1 MKKKLFLE
9 RSVEINA
16 PASKV
21 WEVLTDPAQEYSKE
35 WRRMS
40 VTLEC
45 DWKLGS
51 SMYWKFA
58 NGMMAEGKILA
69 IKPYTLLSFSFKGGA
84 PHPVDETFRLK
95 EHEGRTTLM
104 VSIGDFGRD
113 SALKLHYYPLAAEN
127 FDKLFL
133 PKIKEL
139 AEK

>member
-1 MKKKLFLE
+1 MKKLFLE
-9 RSVEINA
+9 KSVEINA

-21 WEVLTDPAQEYSKE
+21 WKVLTDPAQEYSKE
-35 WRRMS
+35 WRHDS
-40 VTLEC
+40 VTLES

-51 SMYWKFA
+51 PMHWKFG
-58 NGMMAEGKILA
+58 NGISAEGKILA

-95 EHEGRTTLM
+95 ESEEHTTLT
-104 VSIGDFGRD
+104 VLIGDFGKD
-113 SALKLHYYPLAAEN
+113 STLKLYYYPRAVEAW
-127 FDKLFL
+127 DKYFL

>member
-1 MKKKLFLE
+1 MKKKLFLK

-21 WEVLTDPAQEYSKE
+21 WKVLIDPAQKYGTE
-35 WRRMS
+35 WTHF
-40 VTLEC
+40 VTLES

-51 SMYWKFA
+51 PMHWKFG
-58 NGMMAEGKILA
+58 NGISAEGKILA

-95 EHEGRTTLM
+95 EHEGHTTLM
-104 VSIGDFGRD
+104 VSIGDFEKD
-113 SALKLHYYPLAAEN
+113 PTLKLHYYPLAVEN
-127 FDKLFL
+127 WDKYFL